1 MGRMAKSRSPLAQDL
16 IWRLEALGFDL
27 FNLIARTVP
36 IEPWSAFG
44 GALFKTLGPLT
55 SAHRTA
61 RRSLLLAFPE
71 MDEAGIASLL
81 AAQWENF
88 GRYIAEFPVLDR
100 LTPSGGRI
108 DMSGATRLDEIA
120 RGGRPVVF
128 ISGHLSNM
136 EVMAAA
142 IVDAGIP
149 CEITYR
155 AANNPYVDA
164 RIRKS
169 RFRYGVR
176 MFAPKGAEGARELL
190 EGMKA
195 GRSIAMMNDQRY
207 DGGVAGPFFGRV
219 VMTNPAAARLALRF
233 GTAIQPMSIE
243 RLDGVRFKVF
253 AHEPIELDDTGDR
266 VADIAAG
273 VAKINAFI
281 EARIRE
287 RPGDWWWL
295 HKRWPREDY
304 TAGAEGMRAAAPG
317 N

>member
-1 MGRMAKSRSPLAQDL
+1 MAKSRSPLAQDL

-27 FNLIARTVP
+27 FTLIARTVP

-44 GALFKTLGPLT
+44 GALFKALGPLT

-61 RRSLLLAFPE
+61 RRSLRLAFPDLADAE
-71 MDEAGIASLL
+71 MVRLL

-100 LTPSGGRI
+100 LTPASGRI
-108 DMSGATRLDEIA
+108 DMAGATRLDAIA
-120 RGGRPVVF
+120 RAGRPVVF

-142 IVDAGIP
+142 IVHAGIA

-155 AANNPYVDA
+155 AANNPHVDA
-164 RIRKS
+164 RIRRS

-195 GRSIAMMNDQRY
+195 GRSVAMMNDQRY
-207 DGGVAGPFFGRV
+207 DGGVAGPFFGRT
-219 VMTNPAAARLALRF
+219 VMTNPAAVRLALRF

-243 RLDGVRFKVF
+243 RLDGVRFRVF

-266 VADIAAG
+266 AADIAAG

-304 TAGAEGMRAAAPG
+304 AAGAEDIRGAG
-317 N
+317 SQN